1 MKSDDKK
8 VRILFWGTP
17 EFAIPVLRALLDAE
31 YQVVGVVTTPDR
43 PAGRKQ
49 SLTSPPVKVFAA
61 KHSIPV
67 FQPETLKPAGYALN
81 LPEADLF
88 VVAAYGKIIPKA
100 IIEKPRLGALNI
112 HPSLLPRWRGP
123 SPIQFTILSGDAET
137 GVTIIEM
144 DELMD
149 HGHIVANSK
158 FSRRI
163 VGIPTSLSEKINGA
177 SGQILPIRNAN
188 RGSPIPQSGIGTI
201 SKMTYPELHDE
212 LAKAGAKLL
221 IEILPKWI
229 RGEIVPVPQDHS
241 RATFCK
247 ILAKNDGRI
256 DWDKKAIEIER
267 QIRAFTPWPGSWTE
281 WPRKDRVERIRID
294 AAHALD
300 YEIRDGDAGYVSEME
315 KHPLLVKTGK
325 GSLAVT
331 FLTIE
336 GGKTLAAD
344 SFVKG
349 YSDIIFT
356 SLV

>member
-1 MKSDDKK
+1 MKSGRDSIS
-8 VRILFWGTP
+8 ILFWGTS
-17 EFAIPVLRALLDAE
+17 EFAVPLLRALLEAGFR
-31 YQVVGVVTTPDR
+31 VLGVVTTPDK

-49 SLTSPPVKVFAA
+49 LLTSPPVKVYAES
-61 KHSIPV
+61 KKIPV
-67 FQPETLKPAGYALN
+67 YQPETLKPAAYALD
-81 LPEADLF
+81 LPEADLY
-88 VVAAYGKIIPKA
+88 VVAAYGKIIPKG

-123 SPIQFTILSGDAET
+123 APIQFTILAGDIET
-137 GVTIIEM
+137 GVTIIKM

-149 HGHIVANSK
+149 HGPIAANSK
-158 FSRRI
+158 FQ
-163 VGIPTSLSEKINGA
+163 IPNSKI
-177 SGQILPIRNAN
+177 
-188 RGSPIPQSGIGTI
+188 
-201 SKMTYPELHDE
+201 TYPELHDQ
-212 LAKAGAKLL
+212 LAQVGAKLL
-221 IEILPKWI
+221 METLPKWI
-229 RGEIVPVPQDHS
+229 EGKITPIPQDES
-241 RATFCK
+241 NVTFSK
-247 ILAKNDGRI
+247 ILSKGDGRI
-256 DWDKKAIEIER
+256 DWNKKAIEIER

-294 AAHALD
+294 AARALD

>member
-1 MKSDDKK
+1 MKSSPDSTT
-8 VRILFWGTP
+8 ILFWGTS
-17 EFAIPVLRALLDAE
+17 EFAVPALEALCAAGFRVL
-31 YQVVGVVTTPDR
+31 GVVTTPDK

-49 SLTSPPVKVFAA
+49 LLTPPPVKVLAES
-61 KHSIPV
+61 KKIPV
-67 FQPETLKPAGYALN
+67 YQPETLKPAGYALD

-123 SPIQFTILSGDAET
+123 APIQFTILAGDIET
-137 GVTIIEM
+137 GVTIIQM

-149 HGHIVANSK
+149 HGPIAASSK
-158 FSRRI
+158 FKMKNA
-163 VGIPTSLSEKINGA
+163 KI
-177 SGQILPIRNAN
+177 
-188 RGSPIPQSGIGTI
+188 
-201 SKMTYPELHDE
+201 TYPELHNR
-212 LAKAGAKLL
+212 LAEEGAKLL

-229 RGEIVPVPQDHS
+229 QGEIVPVPQDHS
-241 RATFCK
+241 QATFCK
-247 ILAKNDGRI
+247 ILAKSDGRI
-256 DWDKKAIEIER
+256 DWNKKAIEIER

-281 WPRKDRVERIRID
+281 WPRKDRVERVRID
-294 AAHALD
+294 AARALD
-300 YEIRDGDAGYVSEME
+300 YEIQDGTPGYVSKIE